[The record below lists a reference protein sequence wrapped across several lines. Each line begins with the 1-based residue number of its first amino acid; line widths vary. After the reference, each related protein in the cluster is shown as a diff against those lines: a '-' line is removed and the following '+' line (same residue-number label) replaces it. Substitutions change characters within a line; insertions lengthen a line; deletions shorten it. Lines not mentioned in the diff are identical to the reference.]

1 MQLWMPSLKVC
12 VLMVMKIELWIAV
25 LFVLGQSAFGDSR
38 VFIFRSSDAASK
50 QIGTINISPT
60 ILIRY
65 GLELRRNSKSRFVAL
80 DSKTS
85 RLNPT
90 LETREGNATGF
101 LIVDRDQSVLQVFI
115 SSRFMAKV
123 KASVEQNLSAK
134 QVMAREA
141 NLGVEF
147 SRGKG
152 KLRITRVTLN

>member
-1 MQLWMPSLKVC
+1 
-12 VLMVMKIELWIAV
+12 MVMKIELWIAV
-25 LFVLGQSAFGDSR
+25 LFVLGQSAFADSR
-38 VFIFRSSDAASK
+38 VFIFRSTEAASK
-50 QIGTINISPT
+50 QIGTINVSPT

-65 GLELRRNSKSRFVAL
+65 GLELKRNSKSRFVAL

-90 LETREGNATGF
+90 LETREGNAAGF
-101 LIVDRDQSVLQVFI
+101 LIVDRDQPVLQVFI